1 MNEYQRQSKQLLTDY
16 YSNTYP
22 APGSAEE
29 LRKFKKI
36 QNKFSDQ
43 YELFFPDNL
52 ANKTIVVIPSLS
64 LDKEVLSKLD
74 GALHY
79 EERLLCLLMLL
90 RMPRTHVIYV
100 SSMPIDPVIIDYYLH
115 SLPGI
120 TGYHAKE
127 RLTLLSCYDTS
138 EIPLTQKILQRSRL
152 IERIKKSIQPGH
164 VAHITCFNTTN
175 HERTLAVRLGIP
187 VYGCD
192 PSLNYWGSKSGSRKI
207 FLHTGV
213 PMPPGVEDLKTYED
227 IVHAIAAV
235 KAMYPD
241 LKKAILKLND
251 GFSGDGN
258 AILRY
263 PDHLTSKELF
273 DWVTDNLYKKIIPV
287 AKDMSIEI
295 FLQKFQEMGGIAEA
309 FLEGDTKASPSV
321 QCRITPLGDVEIIS
335 THDQILGGESG
346 QQFVG
351 ALFPCDDSY
360 HREITEFAKTIA
372 EELKKNGILGRFSI
386 DFISVKENDQWKH
399 FAIEINMRKGGTT
412 HPYLMLQFLTNG
424 HFNEETGL
432 YETQN
437 GQHRY
442 YFTSDNLQNDT
453 YKGLTP
459 QDLIDIAMFHGLQFD
474 GAAQKGVMF
483 HMIGA
488 LSQYGKMGIVCIGG
502 SREEAYS
509 YYKKT
514 VEVLDAE
521 TGVNSSRE

>member
-1 MNEYQRQSKQLLTDY
+1 MHEQEWQTKQLLTDSY
-16 YSNTYP
+16 IDKYP
-22 APGSAEE
+22 VPGSAEE

-36 QNKFSDQ
+36 QSRFSDQ

-64 LDKEVLSKLD
+64 LDQQVLTKLE

-138 EIPLTQKILQRSRL
+138 AISLTQKILQRVRL
-152 IERIKKSIQPGH
+152 IERIKKGIQPGH
-164 VAHITCFNTTN
+164 VAHIACFNTTD

-207 FLHTGV
+207 FLNTGV
-213 PMPPGVEDLKTYED
+213 PMPPGVEDLRTYED
-227 IVHAIAAV
+227 IVHAISAI
-235 KAMYPD
+235 KSMYPD
-241 LKKAILKLND
+241 LKKAIIKLND

-258 AILRY
+258 AVLQY
-263 PDHLTSKELF
+263 PEHLSSKELF
-273 DWVTDNLYKKIIPV
+273 DWVTHNLYKKINPV
-287 AKDMSIEI
+287 AKDMNIEI
-295 FLQKFQEMGGIAEA
+295 FLKKFQEMGGIAEA
-309 FLEGDTKASPSV
+309 FLEGDAKASPSV
-321 QCRITPLGDVEIIS
+321 QCRITPLGEVEIIS
-335 THDQILGGESG
+335 THDQVLGGESE
-346 QQFVG
+346 QQFIG
-351 ALFPCDDSY
+351 ALFPCNDSY
-360 HREITEFAKTIA
+360 RKEITEFAKTIA
-372 EELKKNGILGRFSI
+372 EELKKKGVLGRFSI
-386 DFISVKENDQWKH
+386 DFISVKENDHWKH
-399 FAIEINMRKGGTT
+399 FAIEINLRKGGTT
-412 HPYLMLQFLTNG
+412 HPFLMMQFLTNG
-424 HFNEETGL
+424 QYNEETGL
-432 YETQN
+432 FETQN
-437 GQHRY
+437 GGHRY
-442 YFTSDNLQNDT
+442 YFASDNLQNDA

-474 GAAQKGVMF
+474 GAALKGVVF

-488 LSQYGKMGIVCIGG
+488 LSQFGKMGIVLPANRGTKPI
-502 SREEAYS
+502 RII
-509 YYKKT
+509 KKQ
-514 VEVLDAE
+514 L
-521 TGVNSSRE
+521 RYWKQKR

>member
-1 MNEYQRQSKQLLTDY
+1 MNQEVGQSKQVLTDDY
-16 YSNTYP
+16 YLNIYP

-36 QNKFSDQ
+36 QSRFSDQ

-52 ANKTIVVIPSLS
+52 ASKTIIVIPSLS
-64 LDKEVLSKLD
+64 LDQEVLSKLD

-100 SSMPIDPVIIDYYLH
+100 SSMPMDPVIIDYYLH

-127 RLTLLSCYDTS
+127 RLTLLNCYDISTT
-138 EIPLTQKILQRSRL
+138 PLTLKILQRNRL
-152 IERIKKSIQPGH
+152 IERIKKGIQPGH
-164 VAHITCFNTTN
+164 VAHITCFNTTD
-175 HERTLAVRLGIP
+175 HERTLSVRLGIP

-192 PSLNYWGSKSGSRKI
+192 PSLNYWGTKSGSRKI
-207 FLHTGV
+207 FLNAGIQ
-213 PMPPGVEDLKTYED
+213 MPPGVEDLRSYKD
-227 IVHAIAAV
+227 IVHAIAAL

-263 PDHLTSKELF
+263 PEHLTSKELF
-273 DWVTDNLYKKIIPV
+273 DWVNHNLYKKITPI
-287 AKDMSIEI
+287 ARDMSIEI
-295 FLQKFQEMGGIAEA
+295 FLQKFQEMGGVVEA

-321 QCRITPLGDVEIIS
+321 QCRITPLGEVEIIS
-335 THDQILGGESG
+335 THDQVLGGESG
-346 QQFVG
+346 QQFIG
-351 ALFPCDDSY
+351 ALFPCNENY
-360 HREITEFAKTIA
+360 RTEITEYTKTIA
-372 EELKKNGILGRFSI
+372 EELKKKGVLGRFSI

-399 FAIEINMRKGGTT
+399 FAIEINLRKGGTT

-424 HFNEETGL
+424 HYNEETGL
-432 YETQN
+432 FETRN
-437 GQHRY
+437 GEQRY
-442 YFTSDNLQNDT
+442 YFASDNLQDDA

-474 GAAQKGVMF
+474 SVTQKGVMF

-488 LSQYGKMGIVCIGG
+488 LSQFGKMGVVCVGE
-502 SREEAYS
+502 SPEEAYS
-509 YYKKT
+509 YYQKT
-514 VEVLDAE
+514 IEVLDAE
-521 TGVNSSRE
+521 TAVI